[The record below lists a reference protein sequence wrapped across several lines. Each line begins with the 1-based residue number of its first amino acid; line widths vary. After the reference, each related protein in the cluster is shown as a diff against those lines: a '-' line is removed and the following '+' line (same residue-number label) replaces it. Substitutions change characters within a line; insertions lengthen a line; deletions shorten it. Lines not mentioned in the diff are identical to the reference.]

1 LRAKFKQFQKNS
13 INLRI
18 LLTKRNPQ
26 LFFIYYWLKMLLKVY
41 PENPNPRDI
50 QRVAEIVRN
59 GGIIVFPTDTI
70 YGLGCDV
77 FNAKAVEKV
86 CKIKGL
92 NPEKNVLS
100 VICHD
105 LSQVSEFAKI
115 DNQTFKLLRNN
126 LPGAFTFILNG
137 NSKLPR
143 MFKNK
148 KTIGIR
154 IPNNNIILELVKEL
168 GNPMMTTSIRT
179 TEEDVTEYLSD
190 PELIHEKYRN
200 LVDLVI
206 DGGYGNVDPSTV
218 VDCTDD
224 EPVITRQG
232 TGELLI

>member
-1 LRAKFKQFQKNS
+1 
-13 INLRI
+13 
-18 LLTKRNPQ
+18 
-26 LFFIYYWLKMLLKVY
+26 MLLKVY

-59 GGIIVFPTDTI
+59 GGIVVFPTDTI
-70 YGLGCDV
+70 YGLGCDI

-92 NPEKNVLS
+92 SPEKNVLS
-100 VICHD
+100 FICHD
-105 LSQVSEFAKI
+105 LSQASEFAKI
-115 DNQTFKLLRNN
+115 DNQTFRLLKQN
-126 LPGAFTFILNG
+126 LPGPFTFILNG

-148 KTIGIR
+148 KNIGIR
-154 IPNNNIILELVKEL
+154 IPDNNIIRELVTEL
-168 GNPMMTTSIRT
+168 GNPIMTTSIRT
-179 TEEDVTEYLSD
+179 TEEDVVEYLSD

-206 DGGYGNVDPSTV
+206 DGGYGNIEPSTV

-224 EPVITRQG
+224 EPIITRQG
-232 TGELLI
+232 IGFLA

>member
-1 LRAKFKQFQKNS
+1 
-13 INLRI
+13 
-18 LLTKRNPQ
+18 
-26 LFFIYYWLKMLLKVY
+26 MLLKVY

-59 GGIIVFPTDTI
+59 GGVIIFPTDTI
-70 YGLGCDV
+70 YGLGCDI

-92 NPEKNVLS
+92 NPEKNTLS
-100 VICHD
+100 FICQD
-105 LSQVSEFAKI
+105 LSQVSEFAKV
-115 DNQTFKLLRNN
+115 DNQTFKLLKQN

-148 KTIGIR
+148 KTVGIR
-154 IPNNNIILELVKEL
+154 IPDNNIIRELVKEL
-168 GNPMMTTSIRT
+168 GNPMMTTSTRIT
-179 TEEDVTEYLSD
+179 DEDIDEYLSD

-200 LVDLVI
+200 VVDLVI
-206 DGGYGNVDPSTV
+206 DGGYGNIEASTI

-224 EPVITRQG
+224 EPIITRQG
-232 TGELLI
+232 IGVLI